1 MGKSKIFL
9 IISLLFLLVIFVFGI
24 YYPQIFIKP
33 SDFVFDK
40 FYTFQGQVV
49 DAEKKLDSW
58 RLTLSPENLENF
70 SGLLIVHAPLY
81 PEYRYGDVLQV
92 AGNIY
97 KPEVIEQ
104 EDGRKF
110 FYDLY
115 LAKENIFGLMYRSRI
130 TWLEYRPS
138 WRADFFSAKKYFWR
152 NLNNNLVEPESAFAK
167 AMILDERRELT
178 ADFQVSFSQ
187 TGIIHVIS
195 ISGLHIAI
203 FAIVLQ
209 IILSWFYLSRQQ
221 IFFAVSFILLAYLF
235 LLGFPAPAVRSALMV
250 LFVSLGPFF
259 GRLVTSINSL
269 LLAALLLLFFKP
281 LALIYDI
288 GFQLS
293 FLSVLGLLWYGKF
306 WEAKL
311 FFIPN
316 TLKLREM
323 CAVTLAAQT
332 FTWPLVLYYF
342 HIFSFISPIANLAIL
357 PFTTGTL
364 IFGFLLAVFGAGP
377 VINDFLAWPLFLGL
391 RAIAYISKYLAQIP
405 FAYIEIE
412 KFSILALVL
421 SLSAMLIFTFIIKPY
436 EKDF

>member
-9 IISLLFLLVIFVFGI
+9 FISLLFLLIIFSLDL

-33 SDFVFDK
+33 SNFVFDK
-40 FYTFQGQVV
+40 FYTFQGQVI
-49 DAEKKLDSW
+49 DAEKKLDGW
-58 RLTLSPENLENF
+58 RLTIKPENLENF
-70 SGLLIVHAPLY
+70 SGLLLVNTALY
-81 PEYRYGDVLQV
+81 PEYRYGDVLQI
-92 AGNIY
+92 AGTIF
-97 KPEVIEQ
+97 KPEAIEQ
-104 EDGRKF
+104 LDGRSF
-110 FYDLY
+110 AYDLY
-115 LAKENIFGLMYRSRI
+115 LAKENIFGLMYRSRV

-138 WRADFFSAKKYFWR
+138 WQADFFATKKYFWR

-167 AMILDERRELT
+167 AMILDERQELT
-178 ADFQVSFSQ
+178 ADFQISFSQ

-203 FAIVLQ
+203 FAVVLQ

-221 IFFAVSFILLAYLF
+221 IFFVVCFILLAYLF

-250 LFVSLGPFF
+250 IFVALGPFF

-269 LLAALLLLFFKP
+269 LLAALILLIFKP

-306 WEAKL
+306 WETKL
-311 FFIPN
+311 FFLPN
-316 TLKLREM
+316 TLKFREM

-342 HIFSFISPIANLAIL
+342 HIFSFISPLANLAIL

-364 IFGFLLAVFGAGP
+364 IFGFLLAIFGAWP
-377 VINDFLAWPLFLGL
+377 ILADLLAWPLFLGL
-391 RAIAYISKYLAQIP
+391 RAISQIAKFLAQIP
-405 FAYIEIE
+405 FAYIEL
-412 KFSILALVL
+412 KSFSVLALAL
-421 SLSAMLIFTFIIKPY
+421 SLLAMLTFTFIIKPY
-436 EKDF
+436 EKNF